1 MGEAIVFTSGKGGV
15 GKTTTIAN
23 IGAGLSRLDKK
34 VIMLDTDMG
43 LRNLDV
49 VMGMEDQIQYN
60 LIDLLEN
67 KCRLK
72 QALIRDKRYPNLFMI
87 PAALRCRKIMDYES
101 KLYTLI
107 SHLKQEFDFCLIDCP
122 AGIEDGFHFAVSAA
136 DRAVVV
142 TSPHISAVRDAGR
155 VICLLDGM
163 RLSQIDLLINA
174 YNARMVRKHDMLSQK
189 DVEDILGPE
198 LFDYGYGP
206 FRWCCLSG
214 KPEDLR
220 KTDHAAMEII
230 DPNRRSQDR
239 DNYIWI
245 RDAEKNKLVVGT
257 QCRILYQDAL
267 GRRDIALKFN
277 EMVRNGE
284 IGPVMLGRDHHD
296 TGGTDSPYRET
307 SNIYDGSNIT
317 ADMAVHCY
325 AGNAARG
332 MSLVALHN
340 GGGVGISKSI
350 NGGFG
355 MVLDGSERVDEIL
368 MAAIPWDTMI
378 GVSRRSWGRCEHSIE
393 TVAEYNRIRNGEDY
407 VTMPYLASDELI
419 ERVCKDVVVEEH
431 HHAHH

>member
-142 TSPHISAVRDAGR
+142 TSPHISAVRDAGESS
-155 VICLLDGM
+155 VCWTVC
-163 RLSQIDLLINA
+163 RLSQIDLLIKA
-174 YNARMVRKHDMLSQK
+174 YNARMGGRNTICFRKKM
-189 DVEDILGPE
+189 
-198 LFDYGYGP
+198 
-206 FRWCCLSG
+206 
-214 KPEDLR
+214 
-220 KTDHAAMEII
+220 
-230 DPNRRSQDR
+230 
-239 DNYIWI
+239 
-245 RDAEKNKLVVGT
+245 
-257 QCRILYQDAL
+257 
-267 GRRDIALKFN
+267 
-277 EMVRNGE
+277 
-284 IGPVMLGRDHHD
+284 
-296 TGGTDSPYRET
+296 
-307 SNIYDGSNIT
+307 
-317 ADMAVHCY
+317 
-325 AGNAARG
+325 
-332 MSLVALHN
+332 
-340 GGGVGISKSI
+340 
-350 NGGFG
+350 
-355 MVLDGSERVDEIL
+355 
-368 MAAIPWDTMI
+368 
-378 GVSRRSWGRCEHSIE
+378 
-393 TVAEYNRIRNGEDY
+393 
-407 VTMPYLASDELI
+407 
-419 ERVCKDVVVEEH
+419 
-431 HHAHH
+431 

>member
-142 TSPHISAVRDAGR
+142 LSLIHI
-155 VICLLDGM
+155 
-163 RLSQIDLLINA
+163 
-174 YNARMVRKHDMLSQK
+174 
-189 DVEDILGPE
+189 
-198 LFDYGYGP
+198 
-206 FRWCCLSG
+206 
-214 KPEDLR
+214 
-220 KTDHAAMEII
+220 
-230 DPNRRSQDR
+230 
-239 DNYIWI
+239 
-245 RDAEKNKLVVGT
+245 
-257 QCRILYQDAL
+257 
-267 GRRDIALKFN
+267 
-277 EMVRNGE
+277 
-284 IGPVMLGRDHHD
+284 
-296 TGGTDSPYRET
+296 
-307 SNIYDGSNIT
+307 
-317 ADMAVHCY
+317 
-325 AGNAARG
+325 
-332 MSLVALHN
+332 
-340 GGGVGISKSI
+340 
-350 NGGFG
+350 
-355 MVLDGSERVDEIL
+355 
-368 MAAIPWDTMI
+368 
-378 GVSRRSWGRCEHSIE
+378 
-393 TVAEYNRIRNGEDY
+393 
-407 VTMPYLASDELI
+407 
-419 ERVCKDVVVEEH
+419 
-431 HHAHH
+431 